1 MHRFLLLG
9 DKMID
14 LKSAPYGIFLLRVTA
29 GFTLLVHSLYLKVF
43 VYTMSGTLSFFQ
55 SVGLPGFLAWV
66 VLFVEVLTGV
76 MLVLGFRTRYAAL
89 AATPVLLGATWAHAG
104 NGWLFSNDG
113 GGWEFPLFWTFV
125 LIVIALSGGGAF
137 SITSYSRATDRNL
150 D

>member
-1 MHRFLLLG
+1 
-9 DKMID
+9 
-14 LKSAPYGIFLLRVTA
+14 
-29 GFTLLVHSLYLKVF
+29 
-43 VYTMSGTLSFFQ
+43 MSGTSSFFQ

-89 AATPVLLGATWAHAG
+89 AATPVLLGATWAHAS

-113 GGWEFPLFWTFV
+113 GGWEFPLFWTFM
-125 LIVIALSGGGAF
+125 LIVIALTGGGTF
-137 SITSYSRATDRNL
+137 SITSCSRAADRNL

>member
-1 MHRFLLLG
+1 
-9 DKMID
+9 MID
-14 LKSAPYGIFLLRVTA
+14 LKNAPYGIFLLRVTA

-43 VYTMSGTLSFFQ
+43 VYTMSGTSSFFQ

-125 LIVIALSGGGAF
+125 LIVIALTGGGTF